1 MLMYHSGLITDSVIA
16 VRRSIIDAADE
27 LFCDD
32 DTDELLSALTLAL
45 DIFELSVLDSVGVV
59 GLTETTCLTVVGI

>member
-1 MLMYHSGLITDSVIA
+1 MSMYQRGLITDS

-32 DTDELLSALTLAL
+32 DTDELLSAFTLAL
-45 DIFELSVLDSVGVV
+45 DIFELSVLVSVGVI